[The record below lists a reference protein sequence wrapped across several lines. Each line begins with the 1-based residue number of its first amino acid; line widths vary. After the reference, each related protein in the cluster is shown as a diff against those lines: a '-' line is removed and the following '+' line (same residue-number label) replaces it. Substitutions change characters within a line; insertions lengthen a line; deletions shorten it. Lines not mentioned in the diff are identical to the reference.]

1 MSVSVACVGD
11 NCVDRYVDPPA
22 VDQPGGNA
30 LNVAVHVAAA
40 GVESAYFGV
49 VSDDVEGRLLL
60 SAADAAD
67 VDVSGVEVRVDGRT
81 GVTVV
86 RISSGER
93 IFEREDYG
101 VAADIRLTGSVLDQ
115 AARHEWV
122 HATRVDDIVP
132 GLAQL
137 QARGVRTSY
146 DFGEAPALDLV
157 GAICPHLDV
166 AFVSAAS
173 GDATALARQ
182 LLDAGTRT
190 AVVTRGSE
198 GAVAADS
205 AFTVEL
211 RADDVDVV
219 DTLGAGDA
227 LIGAYI
233 AASVR
238 GANLRDALAAGT
250 HAAGRTCTTIGA
262 WPTTIVRGRVAS

>member
-1 MSVSVACVGD
+1 MSPSVACVGD

-22 VDQPGGNA
+22 ADQPGGNA

-67 VDVSGVEVRVDGRT
+67 VDVSGVEIREDGHT

-86 RISSGER
+86 RISGGER
-93 IFEREDYG
+93 IFELEDYG
-101 VAADIRLTGSVLDQ
+101 VAADIRLAGSVLQQ

-122 HATRVDDIVP
+122 HATRVDDVAS

-146 DFGEAPALDLV
+146 DFGEAPALDLI

-173 GDATALARQ
+173 DDAGVLARR
-182 LLDAGTRT
+182 LLDAGART
-190 AVVTRGSE
+190 AVVTRGSA
-198 GAVAADS
+198 GAVAADFAS
-205 AFTVEL
+205 TIEL
-211 RADDVDVV
+211 PADDVEVV

-238 GANLRDALAAGT
+238 GAGFREALAAGT
-250 HAAGRTCTTIGA
+250 RAAGRTCATVGA
-262 WPTTIVRGRVAS
+262 WPAAVRGRVAS